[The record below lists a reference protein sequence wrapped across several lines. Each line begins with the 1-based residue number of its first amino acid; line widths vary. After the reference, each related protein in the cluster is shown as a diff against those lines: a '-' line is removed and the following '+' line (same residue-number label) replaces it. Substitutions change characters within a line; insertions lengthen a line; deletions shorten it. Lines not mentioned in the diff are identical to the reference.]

1 MTAKT
6 VTLTVNGKAVTSAV
20 EPRSHLADFLREQ
33 LLLTGTHLGCEHG
46 VCGACTVEID
56 GQIARAC
63 ITFAVAC
70 DGAEVRTIE
79 GFDDDP
85 VMARL
90 RQAFTQEHAL
100 QCGYCTPGMLI
111 AARDI
116 ATRLPEA
123 DEACV
128 RVELSGNLCRC
139 TGYAGIVA
147 AVRRVLEERQA
158 AGEGGPPTPAS
169 AVVRK
174 PAAPASR
181 ATPAPMPVSPEPA
194 QDAGMTTLE
203 QSFVVRH
210 PRARVWAMFKDV
222 ERVAS
227 CMPGAALTEPPRD
240 GQLKGRIAIKL
251 GPMGATFAG
260 EATLA
265 LDEAAYQGI
274 IAGSGRDQ
282 RSATRAKG
290 RVAYRVIELEGGAAT
305 RVEVEVAFSL
315 AGPLAQFSR
324 AGIVT
329 DLAGRLTA
337 AFAEN
342 LQAQLDAEA
351 NGQAEPAPAEA
362 KLDAVGLAVFG
373 ALGAHQGLVRPL
385 LIPPAPSPAQVGF
398 LDMRIVEQFLAA
410 AGERYLARLQ
420 QIATV
425 AELERGIGVL
435 LDHQHGHALG
445 ADLGA
450 LLIQVL
456 ISILPLFRFV
466 RIVVVLVR
474 VILIRPRG
482 RVPMSA

>member
-1 MTAKT
+1 MTAET
-6 VTLTVNGKAVTSAV
+6 ITLTVNGKAVTATV
-20 EPRSHLADFLREQ
+20 EPRTHLADFLREQ

-46 VCGACTVEID
+46 VCGACTVELD

-70 DGAEVRTIE
+70 DGAEVRSIE

-90 RQAFTQEHAL
+90 RRAFTEKHAL

-123 DEACV
+123 DEHRV
-128 RVELSGNLCRC
+128 RVELAGNLCRC

-158 AGEGGPPTPAS
+158 AGAGGPPTPTPD
-169 AVVRK
+169 VVRR
-174 PAAPASR
+174 PATVVDRPDRPTVA
-181 ATPAPMPVSPEPA
+181 PAPMPMSPESAADAGP
-194 QDAGMTTLE
+194 DAGMTTLE
-203 QSFVVRH
+203 QQFTVRH
-210 PRARVWAMFKDV
+210 PRARVWAMFEDV
-222 ERVAS
+222 ERVAA

-251 GPMGATFAG
+251 GPMAATFAG
-260 EATLA
+260 AATLA

-290 RVAYRVIELEGGAAT
+290 RVAYRLHELEGGAT
-305 RVEVEVAFSL
+305 RVEVTVAFSL

-329 DLAGRLTA
+329 DLAGRLTT

-351 NGQAEPAPAEA
+351 GGQAAPAPLDA
-362 KLDAVGLAVFG
+362 KLDAGGLLFSVLWARIKALFG
-373 ALGAHQGLVRPL
+373 R
-385 LIPPAPSPAQVGF
+385 S
-398 LDMRIVEQFLAA
+398 
-410 AGERYLARLQ
+410 
-420 QIATV
+420 
-425 AELERGIGVL
+425 
-435 LDHQHGHALG
+435 
-445 ADLGA
+445 
-450 LLIQVL
+450 
-456 ISILPLFRFV
+456 
-466 RIVVVLVR
+466 
-474 VILIRPRG
+474 
-482 RVPMSA
+482 

>member
-6 VTLTVNGKAVTSAV
+6 ITLTVNGKAVTATV
-20 EPRSHLADFLREQ
+20 EPRTHLADFLREQ

-70 DGAEVRTIE
+70 DGAEVRSIE

-85 VMARL
+85 VMAQL
-90 RQAFTQEHAL
+90 RQAFTAEHGL

-116 ATRLPEA
+116 VTRLPEA
-123 DEACV
+123 DEARV

-158 AGEGGPPTPAS
+158 AGAGGPPTPAPS
-169 AVVRK
+169 VVRR
-174 PAAPASR
+174 PTTGVDRPAAAPA
-181 ATPAPMPVSPEPA
+181 PAPMPISPEP
-194 QDAGMTTLE
+194 DADSGMTTLE

-210 PRARVWAMFKDV
+210 PRARVWAMFEDV
-222 ERVAS
+222 ERVAA
-227 CMPGAALTEPPRD
+227 CMPGAALTEPPHD
-240 GQLKGRIAIKL
+240 GQLEGRIAIKL
-251 GPMGATFAG
+251 GPMAATFAG
-260 EATLA
+260 AATLA
-265 LDEAAYQGI
+265 LDRAAYQGT
-274 IAGSGRDQ
+274 IAGSGRDKL
-282 RSATRAKG
+282 SATRAKG
-290 RVAYRVIELEGGAAT
+290 RIAYRLHELEGGAAT
-305 RVEVEVAFSL
+305 RVEIEVAFSL

-351 NGQAEPAPAEA
+351 GGQAAPPPRDA
-362 KLDAVGLAVFG
+362 KLDAFGLLFSVLWARIKAFFG
-373 ALGAHQGLVRPL
+373 G
-385 LIPPAPSPAQVGF
+385 S
-398 LDMRIVEQFLAA
+398 
-410 AGERYLARLQ
+410 
-420 QIATV
+420 
-425 AELERGIGVL
+425 
-435 LDHQHGHALG
+435 
-445 ADLGA
+445 
-450 LLIQVL
+450 
-456 ISILPLFRFV
+456 
-466 RIVVVLVR
+466 
-474 VILIRPRG
+474 
-482 RVPMSA
+482 

>member
-1 MTAKT
+1 MTART
-6 VTLTVNGKAVTSAV
+6 ITLTVNGKAVTAAV
-20 EPRSHLADFLREQ
+20 EPRTHLADFLREQ

-63 ITFAVAC
+63 ITFAIAC
-70 DGAEVRTIE
+70 DGAEVRSIE

-90 RQAFTQEHAL
+90 RQAFTEEHAL

-116 ATRLPEA
+116 ATRLPDA
-123 DEACV
+123 DEPRV

-147 AVRRVLEERQA
+147 AVRRVLEERKA
-158 AGEGGPPTPAS
+158 AGEVKAPAPS
-169 AVVRK
+169 PAVVRQ
-174 PAAPASR
+174 PASPMQPAPAPI
-181 ATPAPMPVSPEPA
+181 AVPAMAPGEP
-194 QDAGMTTLE
+194 DAGMTTLE

-210 PRARVWAMFKDV
+210 PRARVWAMFEDV
-222 ERVAS
+222 ERVAA

-260 EATLA
+260 EAALA
-265 LDEAAYQGI
+265 LDEAAYQGAI
-274 IAGSGRDQ
+274 EGSGRDK

-290 RVAYRVIELEGGAAT
+290 RVVYRLIEVEGATAT
-305 RVEVEVAFSL
+305 RVEVTVAFSL

-329 DLAGRLTA
+329 DLAARLTA

-351 NGQAEPAPAEA
+351 GGQTAPPPTEA
-362 KLDAVGLAVFG
+362 KLDAVGLLFSVLWARIK
-373 ALGAHQGLVRPL
+373 ALFDR
-385 LIPPAPSPAQVGF
+385 S
-398 LDMRIVEQFLAA
+398 
-410 AGERYLARLQ
+410 
-420 QIATV
+420 
-425 AELERGIGVL
+425 
-435 LDHQHGHALG
+435 
-445 ADLGA
+445 
-450 LLIQVL
+450 
-456 ISILPLFRFV
+456 
-466 RIVVVLVR
+466 
-474 VILIRPRG
+474 
-482 RVPMSA
+482 